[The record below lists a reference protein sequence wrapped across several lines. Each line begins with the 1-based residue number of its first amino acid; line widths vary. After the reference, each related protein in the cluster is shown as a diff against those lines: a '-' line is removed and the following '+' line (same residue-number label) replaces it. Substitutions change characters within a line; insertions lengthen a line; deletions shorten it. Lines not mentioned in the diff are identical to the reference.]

1 MKKRL
6 FALMLSGVMTMSFL
20 SGCSDEDWDEEY
32 EDYEEE
38 YEEGSEE
45 ENGEDEQDKQDTS
58 GQNAS
63 GGGVRGIQMS
73 VGSSDGELSIT
84 RAESTAEPV
93 MGDEGVWTIFVYL
106 CGTDLESFNG
116 MGTADFEEMMNS
128 KQSDNVRFVVQ
139 TGGTEEWF
147 TDEVDSESIQRFVV
161 TSGNMEM
168 VDEAGEAGMGK
179 PGTLGEFLEW
189 GTTNYASEH
198 MGLILWNHGGGSI
211 TGVCFDEKDNAD
223 SLSLAELDEALYEG
237 YNASGRKFDFI
248 GFDACLMG
256 TVETANILAT
266 YADYMYGSEET
277 EPGSGWDYA
286 EIGSYLADNPS
297 ADGAELG
304 KVVCDSFLAACAAQ
318 NDDDLTTLS
327 VIDLSKMDDFLVSFN
342 TFAKEM
348 YEAGEDDSNRAQIVR
363 GIEAADN
370 FGGNNKTEGY
380 TNMVDMGGIIEAGD
394 GYADSAQAARQ
405 ALDSVVLYSVTGSTH
420 EGASGLAMYYPLSI
434 EGSNELGIFGQ
445 VCISPYYLAFID
457 RQNQSGAGTLPEEG
471 YDDSGLY
478 GDDGDWTYGENEDD
492 GYWDYMDDY
501 EQTGESQYITFAVE
515 PALDENGTYMFQLDE
530 NGYNNAASVSA
541 LIYAVTEDEESMIEL
556 GETIDVNADWDTGVF
571 EDYFDGSWLSLPDGQ
586 TLAIYIADSSDDYV
600 VYTSPIK
607 LNGKETNLRFKQYYA
622 DGTVEIEGA
631 WEGIDE
637 NGAAARDV
645 VKLKDGDVIVPIY
658 YAYSIEGDDE
668 FAYEGEEFTVSGT
681 TEITYGP
688 MFSGD
693 YLYAFCIDD
702 IYGDYL
708 VTEPVMFNVDDNG
721 DLSFYVDEEE

>member
-1 MKKRL
+1 
-6 FALMLSGVMTMSFL
+6 MSL
-20 SGCSDEDWDEEY
+20 LAGCTDEEWDEDWEEEY
-32 EDYEEE
+32 EDYEE
-38 YEEGSEE
+38 
-45 ENGEDEQDKQDTS
+45 GETEDSDKQNTGDQS
-58 GQNAS
+58 SSSSA
-63 GGGVRGIQMS
+63 VRGLKMS
-73 VGSSDGELSIT
+73 VGGSSGELSIT
-84 RAESTAEPV
+84 RAESSAEPK
-93 MGDEGVWTIFVYL
+93 MGDEGVWTVFVYL
-106 CGTDLESFNG
+106 CGTDLESYNG
-116 MGTADFEEMMNS
+116 MGTGDFEEMMNS
-128 KQSDNVRFVVQ
+128 VPSDNVRFVVQ
-139 TGGTEEWF
+139 TGGTAEWF
-147 TDEVDSESIQRFVV
+147 IDGIDSEKIQRFVV
-161 TSGNMEM
+161 TSGNMEL
-168 VDEAGEAGMGK
+168 VDETSEAGMGK
-179 PGTLGEFLEW
+179 PETLGDFIQW
-189 GTTNYASEH
+189 GTENYASEH

-223 SLSLAELDEALYEG
+223 SLSLAELDSALYDG
-237 YNASGRKFDFI
+237 FNASGRKFDFI

-256 TVETANILAT
+256 TVETANVLAT

-286 EIGSYLADNPS
+286 EIGSYLAENPS

-348 YEAGEDDSNRAQIVR
+348 YEAGEDASGRAQLVR

-370 FGGNNKTEGY
+370 FGGNNKSEGY
-380 TNMVDMGGIIEAGD
+380 TNMVDMGGIIDAGE
-394 GYADSAQAARQ
+394 GYAASAQAARQ
-405 ALDSVVLYSVTGSTH
+405 ALDSVVVYSVTGSTH

-457 RQNQSGAGTLPEEG
+457 RQNQSGAGTLPDGG

-478 GDDGDWTYGENEDD
+478 DDEGEWTYGENEDD

-501 EQTGESQYITFAVE
+501 EQTGESQYITFEQE
-515 PALDENGTYMFQLDE
+515 PTLDENGTYYFQLDE

-541 LIYAVTEDEESMIEL
+541 LIYEVTEDGESMIEL
-556 GETIDVNADWDTGVF
+556 GETIDVNGDWDTGVF
-571 EDYFDGSWLSLPDGQ
+571 EDYFDGSWLSLSDGQ
-586 TLAIYIADSSDDYV
+586 NLAIYIADSTEDYV
-600 VYTSPIK
+600 VYTSPIT
-607 LNGKETNLRFKQYYA
+607 LNGEETNLRFKQYYA
-622 DGTVEIEGA
+622 DGTVEVEGA

-658 YAYSIEGDDE
+658 YAYSMEGDDE
-668 FAYEGEEFTVSGT
+668 FAFQGNEFTVSGNI
-681 TEITYGP
+681 EINYGL
-688 MFSGD
+688 MESGD

-708 VTEPVMFNVDDNG
+708 VTDPVMFNVDENG
-721 DLSFYVDEEE
+721 DLSFYVDDEGDEAYDD